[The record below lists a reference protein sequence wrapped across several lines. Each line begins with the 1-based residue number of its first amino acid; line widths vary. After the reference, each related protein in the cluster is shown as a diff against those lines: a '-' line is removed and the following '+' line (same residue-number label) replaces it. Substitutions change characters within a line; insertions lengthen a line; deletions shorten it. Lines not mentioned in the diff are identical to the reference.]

1 MKIKYLCV
9 LLTFILLAASETRA
23 QSAAE
28 RTLQMEKEVAFTF
41 DDLPAVAPSG
51 NIQMQRNITEKLLR
65 LLSENKI
72 SAVGFVNEGKL
83 YDEQK
88 PDKRKVRLLESWL
101 SKGHELG
108 NHTFSHYSLN
118 DTPLE
123 KFTEDVLK
131 GEKVTRK
138 LLSQR
143 GMKLR
148 YFRHP
153 YLHTGRTPE
162 VKKGFEE
169 FLKNHAYTAAPVTI
183 DNSDW
188 IFAKAYSRAIE
199 EADTVM
205 MKKIGAEYVP
215 YLERKFEYYEKES
228 DLIFGRQV
236 KQVLLLHANSINAD
250 YFGDVAAMLR
260 SRGYKF
266 VTLADALKDS
276 AYCSEDNYMKA
287 GGISWLHRW
296 AITRQMP
303 REIFKGEPLTPEFI
317 ARYAGVEAE

>member
-1 MKIKYLCV
+1 
-9 LLTFILLAASETRA
+9 
-23 QSAAE
+23 
-28 RTLQMEKEVAFTF
+28 F

-51 NIQMQRNITEKLLR
+51 DIQMQRNITEKLLS

-83 YDEQK
+83 YEKNQ
-88 PDKRKVRLLESWL
+88 PDKQKVKLLETWL
-101 SKGHELG
+101 KRGHELG
-108 NHTFSHYSLN
+108 NHTYSHYSLN
-118 DTPLE
+118 ETPLE
-123 KFTEDVLK
+123 KFTEDVIK
-131 GEKVTRK
+131 GETVTRK
-138 LLSQR
+138 LLSQK

-169 FLKNHAYTAAPVTI
+169 FLRNHNYTAAPVTI

-188 IFAKAYSRAIE
+188 IFAKAYSIAIE
-199 EADTVM
+199 KGDSAM

-215 YLERKFEYYEKES
+215 YLQRKFEYYEKES
-228 DLIFGRQV
+228 DIIFGRQI
-236 KQVLLLHANSINAD
+236 KQVLLLHANTINAD
-250 YFGDVAAMLR
+250 YFGEVAGMLR

-266 VTLADALKDS
+266 ISLADALKDS
-276 AYCSEDNYMKA
+276 AYSSEDNYMKA

-296 AITRQMP
+296 AITRGLP

-317 ARYAGVEAE
+317 AQYAGVEAE